1 MAAVS
6 LSWNTDMT
14 AVTSC
19 EKALQVKKESN
30 PYKVFKI
37 FAKHKFD
44 TRDQSVCKRR
54 VKVFQF
60 SSGNH
65 QDPYCSSVFF
75 KLYTSQQTSPTPR
88 SFRTESFPSMD
99 LLVLSLLPVLKLCFL
114 SSSSYC
120 SLWGKTVTIIQ
131 NYIATAMYQICFSIL
146 KLHVYKSSAWEI
158 KAEMKFLRSLESNL
172 IIGDRAVDP

>member
-1 MAAVS
+1 MVYRGFSLTWPASMQIKPTGKKKLYISKELTGLVWNNNMAAVS

-30 PYKVFKI
+30 LYKVFKI
-37 FAKHKFD
+37 LAKHKFD

-65 QDPYCSSVFF
+65 QDPYRSSVFF
-75 KLYTSQQTSPTPR
+75 KLYTSQQTSPTSC
-88 SFRTESFPSMD
+88 SFRTESFP
-99 LLVLSLLPVLKLCFL
+99 
-114 SSSSYC
+114 
-120 SLWGKTVTIIQ
+120 LWINWYSVF
-131 NYIATAMYQICFSIL
+131 YLY
-146 KLHVYKSSAWEI
+146 
-158 KAEMKFLRSLESNL
+158 
-172 IIGDRAVDP
+172 

>member
-75 KLYTSQQTSPTPR
+75 KLYTSQQTSPTSC
-88 SFRTESFPSMD
+88 SFRTESFPLWINGTQSSTRTKTV
-99 LLVLSLLPVLKLCFL
+99 LLVYFILLFSLGEDSYHNTKL
-114 SSSSYC
+114 
-120 SLWGKTVTIIQ
+120 
-131 NYIATAMYQICFSIL
+131 
-146 KLHVYKSSAWEI
+146 
-158 KAEMKFLRSLESNL
+158 LRNRYVPDLF
-172 IIGDRAVDP
+172 